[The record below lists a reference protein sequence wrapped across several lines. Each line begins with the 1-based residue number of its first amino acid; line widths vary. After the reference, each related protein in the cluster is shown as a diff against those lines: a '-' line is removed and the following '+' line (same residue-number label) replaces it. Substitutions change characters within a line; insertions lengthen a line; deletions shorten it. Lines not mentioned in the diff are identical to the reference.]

1 VSTARD
7 GVDILCV
14 IAHPDDELLC
24 AGLVAHHSRHGRSVL
39 IAVVTH
45 GAGGRAC
52 YDPQMPPAQL
62 AEVRRQEMMNSA
74 KVLGASKVEFLGFAD
89 SYNTPLADDLAI
101 VTARIRGVIQNL
113 RPAIVLTHGP
123 DGEYG
128 HPNHKDVSRCTTE
141 AIQSLDPAAAP
152 LLYYCNAYFSD
163 APNSRCNR
171 SVTANYIFPVHGRN
185 YEIRRQVMLSHV
197 SQMDC
202 FIGFFGR
209 DANRECYHRVGE
221 PNADSAWF
229 EVVLD

>member
-1 VSTARD
+1 MSTVRD

-24 AGLVAHHSRHGRSVL
+24 AGLVAHHTRNGRSVL
-39 IAVVTH
+39 IAVVTD
-45 GAGGRAC
+45 GSGGRAV
-52 YDPQMPPAQL
+52 YDPLMPPARL
-62 AEVRRQEMMNSA
+62 AEVRRGEMMNSA
-74 KVLGASKVEFLGFAD
+74 KALGASKVEFLGFTD
-89 SYNTPLADDLAI
+89 GYQKPLADDLAI
-101 VTARIRGVIQNL
+101 VTARIRGVIEQV

-128 HPNHKDVSRCTTE
+128 HPNHIDVSRAT
-141 AIQSLDPAAAP
+141 ADAVKSIVGGNAP
-152 LLYYCNAYFSD
+152 LLYYCNALFLD

-185 YEIRRQVMLSHV
+185 YDVRRQVMLCHV

-202 FIGFFGR
+202 FVGFFGR
-209 DANRECYHRVGE
+209 DASRECYHRVGE

-229 EVVLD
+229 EVVLE